1 MIKHDNTLKTGGM
14 ELELIIFST
23 CMAETYIPN
32 AFEYM
37 HPSYY
42 STIIPAKQ
50 AAFLAIYP

>member
-1 MIKHDNTLKTGGM
+1 MVKHDNNLKTGGM